1 VAEFLGQYYSPSDLS
16 SFFYQMGLTDLSST
30 VTVIGPNNASLPGG
44 EATLDI
50 EFLMGIAPNAQTTFW
65 SLGELHDGQ
74 EPFLD
79 WITDVLNADQRK
91 YYYILS
97 NLL

>member
-1 VAEFLGQYYSPSDLS
+1 
-16 SFFYQMGLTDLSST
+16 MGLPNQTNLVS
-30 VTVIGPNNASLPGG
+30 VTGPNDATQPGG

-50 EFLMGIAPNAQTTFW
+50 EFIMGVAGNTPTTFW

-79 WITDVLNADQRK
+79 WITDVLNTN
-91 YYYILS
+91 IGL
-97 NLL
+97 NLTISL